1 MNGWEDYFRDG
12 KFGKTNLF
20 FVGMFC
26 SSARI
31 TVLWMERKQC
41 LRYQHF
47 VGWQQISLIIK
58 SKTLYDCKRLHAA
71 QKECVGS
78 QCIFW
83 VLEEELFDVSQEQI
97 SVLCVVLTDYVC
109 YTQTLC
115 LLNIDDNFEDC
126 RRRFHVS
133 QIQILVFCMVAS
145 NCVCN
150 IDITAQAWLPEIDV
164 GEALGVLKIDLSS
177 LFWRSRSHL
186 NMLWRPWMAPWSAL
200 NRFLAS
206 RRNLP
211 GDFSSL
217 GRAQW
222 CRLTN
227 FEYCFDHF

>member
-47 VGWQQISLIIK
+47 VGWQQISLIIE

-83 VLEEELFDVSQEQI
+83 VLEEEFWCLTRTDFRTLCGVDRLCMLHTDIMSSQHRRQFWGLQTEI
-97 SVLCVVLTDYVC
+97 SCLTNTDFSILYGGLKLCVQHRHHCTSLAARNWCWGSLGSLENSSFFPVWEL
-109 YTQTLC
+109 QKPPQ
-115 LLNIDDNFEDC
+115 
-126 RRRFHVS
+126 H
-133 QIQILVFCMVAS
+133 
-145 NCVCN
+145 
-150 IDITAQAWLPEIDV
+150 
-164 GEALGVLKIDLSS
+164 ALK
-177 LFWRSRSHL
+177 
-186 NMLWRPWMAPWSAL
+186 AL
-200 NRFLAS
+200 NGS
-206 RRNLP
+206 RGCLKQIFGISDESPR
-211 GDFSSL
+211 
-217 GRAQW
+217 
-222 CRLTN
+222 RLW
-227 FEYCFDHF
+227 